1 MHRTCPGCAS
11 TDVRRSHP
19 GDIDEPAT
27 TLLRSR
33 YYCRKC
39 RQVFWVLSAR
49 TYRIG
54 GMVLGL
60 ALVLLVVIAIIVI
73 DTRG

>member
-1 MHRTCPGCAS
+1 MQRICPACAS

-19 GDIDEPAT
+19 GDLNEPST

-39 RQVFWVLSAR
+39 RKLFWVLSAR
-49 TYRIG
+49 TYRVGGIG
-54 GMVLGL
+54 LGF
-60 ALVLLVVIAIIVI
+60 ALLLLVTITLIVLS
-73 DTRG
+73 

>member
-1 MHRTCPGCAS
+1 MQRTCPNCAS

-19 GDIDEPAT
+19 GDLDEPST

-39 RQVFWVLSAR
+39 TKLFWVLSAR

-54 GMVLGL
+54 GIALGFTL
-60 ALVLLVVIAIIVI
+60 LLLVAVALIVI
-73 DTRG
+73 SD